1 MTELF
6 RSGQVIDVILLVVV
20 IEVALLML
28 LSELRGKMKRLDVL
42 SLVLP
47 GVMLMLALRSVL
59 QTSPE
64 IETAALLAAAFV
76 FHLWDISRRRKA
88 G

>member
-1 MTELF
+1 MTEFF

-59 QTSPE
+59 QSSPE
-64 IETAALLAAAFV
+64 TKTAALLAAAFV
-76 FHLWDISRRRKA
+76 FHLWDVSRRRKA